1 MVGGEFTVSGVSKR
15 ALITYYARLIDTAF
29 TGAQQTQPME
39 RLPEFIGNHL
49 FLVSLFIS
57 LLILLLWNIYGGTLS
72 GVKQIMPAELTRLLN
87 HENAV
92 LIDLRAA
99 SEFEARH
106 ILGARNI
113 PESEM
118 AANRTELEKLKKEAL
133 VFYCGSGM
141 VSAKVAR
148 SLPAQGFE
156 KVYCLKGGLPS
167 WQNANLPLTKET

>member
-1 MVGGEFTVSGVSKR
+1 
-15 ALITYYARLIDTAF
+15 
-29 TGAQQTQPME
+29 ME

-49 FLVSLFIS
+49 FLVSLLVS
-57 LLILLLWNIYGGTLS
+57 LVILLLWNLYGGTLS
-72 GVKQIMPAELTRLLN
+72 GVKQIIPAELTRLVN
-87 HENAV
+87 RENAV

-99 SEFEARH
+99 SEFAANH
-106 ILGARNI
+106 ILGAINI

-118 AANRTELEKLKKEAL
+118 STRKAELDKHKKDAL

-141 VSAKVAR
+141 ISAKVAR

-156 KVYCLKGGLPS
+156 QVYCLKGGLPS